1 MGGSVCSDCCHFALV
16 LSVRSCQLTWSL
28 LKMYMIWQHPV
39 GIVSSHHACG
49 LTPTLRAFSVL
60 LSACVLGTL
69 HSPSVAMHHL
79 QHILCSI
86 VWCCCPNC
94 TVRTCAVTHTPLHS
108 NRTFFVSAAPD
119 TVRQEETR
127 TALSIAVA
135 LMFAQQAGM
144 VDCRADHLGY
154 DILGKA
160 SVQVTK
166 QRKEN
171 GSASLSLCH
180 CYDPKSGGHVL
191 RVSCSLWVFNCTGL
205 PIALRQSWLAE
216 GFGKQVHPT
225 LLQCCLQLLTRNEQH
240 PSLAVVATGCLPC
253 VAGFLLDRTACISCT
268 EAIAMFLLLR
278 CGWCVLHTTACFFS
292 SACLWNASQCDP
304 VGVT

>member
-1 MGGSVCSDCCHFALV
+1 MYLAHCTVQALLCIICNISCV
-16 LSVRSCQLTWSL
+16 ELYGVAVQTVQCAHVLLRIPLYIPTAPFLSVQPQTRSD
-28 LKMYMIWQHPV
+28 K
-39 GIVSSHHACG
+39 
-49 LTPTLRAFSVL
+49 RK
-60 LSACVLGTL
+60 
-69 HSPSVAMHHL
+69 
-79 QHILCSI
+79 
-86 VWCCCPNC
+86 
-94 TVRTCAVTHTPLHS
+94 
-108 NRTFFVSAAPD
+108 
-119 TVRQEETR
+119 TR
-127 TALSIAVA
+127 TALSIAVT

-144 VDCRADHLGY
+144 VDCRADYLGY

-166 QRKEN
+166 QRKED

-225 LLQCCLQLLTRNEQH
+225 LLRRCLQLLTRNEQH

-268 EAIAMFLLLR
+268 EAIAMFLLLQ
-278 CGWCVLHTTACFFS
+278 CCWCVLHTTACFFS

-304 VGVT
+304 VGVTWVSPP